1 MARLK
6 DANGVIINPKKIDDD
21 YKHYLSMSYGN
32 QQSEEHHLRTMM
44 HYLAAKGADKYND
57 GVFWGSVYLGKEHKE
72 GRRCVYRIDS
82 EGYTYAFHPEEE
94 QQIGICIGRFKGKKG
109 KEFYDVDGKLAFTII
124 RDPIG
129 CTTGVM
135 LVAFFIIGFIM
146 GASIMNHA
154 IFGVVFGAAAAAGF
168 YKWFG
173 EDHRIY
179 EGENET
185 DRLIRLQNQQEEAE
199 SESDA
204 QNIDE

>member
-1 MARLK
+1 LK

-21 YKHYLSMSYGN
+21 YKHYLDMSDED
-32 QQSEEHHLRTMM
+32 QQSEEYHLRTMM

-57 GVFWGSVYLGKEHKE
+57 GVFWGSIYLGKEHRE

-94 QQIGICIGRFKGKKG
+94 RQIGICIGRFKGKKG
-109 KEFYDVDGKLAFTII
+109 KEFYDLNDRLIFTII

-129 CTTGVM
+129 CTTSVM
-135 LVAFFIIGFIM
+135 LIAFFIIGFIM
-146 GASIMNHA
+146 GASVTNSEIV
-154 IFGVVFGAAAAAGF
+154 GVILGVAAAAGF

-179 EGENET
+179 EDENET
-185 DRLIRLQNQQEEAE
+185 DCLLRIQNQQEKEEENE
-199 SESDA
+199 SNGE
-204 QNIDE
+204 